1 MTSPETLGKVQTVDI
16 DREMRVAYLDYAMS
30 VIVARALP
38 DVRDGL
44 KPVHRR
50 ILYAMYDMGL
60 FHDRPYKKSARIV
73 GEVLGKYHPHGDV
86 AVYEAMV
93 RMAQDFAMR
102 YPLIDGQGNFGSVDG
117 DNPAAMRY
125 TEARL
130 AEIAGE
136 MLADLEKETVD
147 FVPNFDA
154 SLREPEVLPAALPNL
169 LINGASGIAVGMAT
183 NIPSHNLGEV
193 VDALVFMLDH
203 YEAVEEIT
211 LEHLLHFIKGPDF
224 PTGGIVFRYEEGREG
239 REDAIAR
246 AYASGRGRLTVQ
258 ARVHIEAMS
267 RSRTRLVVTELPYQ
281 TTNSRV
287 IERIAE
293 LVREGRLEGI
303 ADLRDESDRQ
313 GLRIVIELTRTA
325 DAKAI
330 LEQLYKQT
338 PLQQTFGI
346 NALALV
352 NGEPHLLSL
361 KRLLQL
367 FIEHRRE
374 IVRRR
379 SEFDLARARERL
391 HILDGLLIA
400 LAHLDEVI
408 TLIRRSPDT
417 DTARERLRQRFKLSE
432 VQAQAILDMP
442 LKRLA
447 RLERE
452 KLEDEHKA
460 LQQRIRY
467 LEDLLTHPRK
477 ILGVIKEEL
486 LALKAKYGDA
496 RRTQIVAATAAALAA
511 GDLVAD
517 EEALVVL
524 TKSGRLFRRR
534 LAGRRRGTLPQ
545 RTADAAVALAAAPL
559 RDRLFLFTATGQ
571 VAATSIHQLPEEEGI
586 PFADLLE
593 LGEDA
598 EIAAMMALPAPA
610 NGQDHAGN
618 GRSLF
623 LLSRLGRCKRVA
635 VADVW
640 AAAPTTPTVMHLE
653 PGDALAAVVL
663 CDTDDDLL
671 LVTRQGQAIRFAQ
684 DEVRVMGLPAAGV
697 LAIKLEEGDSLVGAG
712 LCRPDHQVVLLTA
725 RGLGLRVGADRF
737 PLQKRYG
744 SGVAAM
750 KVGPDDGIEAM
761 AVVDA
766 ETEMFVVPHKGP
778 MRVLRLE
785 DVPQAARAS
794 RGRPVAGLGETGVW
808 RLLAVL
814 IPKVKETTATATL
827 PPLPPLPTETAAAGD
842 EDTAVAPKPAGRR
855 KRSAEAVTSTAAT
868 SSSRHPQAPPQD
880 PTPAASA
887 DKKRASKR

>member
-1 MTSPETLGKVQTVDI
+1 MDIGTVRQVKI
-16 DREMRVAYLDYAMS
+16 DQEMRSSYLDYAMS

-38 DVRDGL
+38 DARDGL

-117 DNPAAMRY
+117 DNAAAMRY

-203 YEAVEEIT
+203 YEAIENIT

-224 PTGGIVFRYEEGREG
+224 PTGGMVFRYEEGREG
-239 REDAIAR
+239 REDAMAK

-330 LEQLYKQT
+330 LEQLYRQT
-338 PLQQTFGI
+338 PLRQTFGI
-346 NALALV
+346 HALALV

-367 FIEHRRE
+367 FIEHRRA

-391 HILDGLLIA
+391 HVLDGLLIA

-417 DTARERLRQRFKLSE
+417 DTARTRLKQRFKLSD
-432 VQAQAILDMP
+432 VQAQAILEMP

-452 KLEDEHKA
+452 KLEAEHKV
-460 LQQRIRY
+460 LQERTRH
-467 LEDLLTHPRK
+467 LEDLLAHPHK
-477 ILGVIKEEL
+477 LLGVIKDEL
-486 LALKAKYGDA
+486 LALKARYGDA
-496 RRTQIVAATAAALAA
+496 RRTQIVAATAAALVVD
-511 GDLVAD
+511 DLVAD

-545 RTADAAVALAAAPL
+545 RTADAAVALAAASL
-559 RDRLFLFTATGQ
+559 RDSVFLFTAAGQ
-571 VAATSIHQLPEEEGI
+571 VAAKSIHELPEEEGV

-593 LGEDA
+593 LREDDD
-598 EIAAMMALPAPA
+598 IVAMVALPASA
-610 NGQDHAGN
+610 NGQDNAGN

-635 VADVW
+635 VADVG
-640 AAAPTTPTVMHLE
+640 ASVHTAPVVMHLE
-653 PGDALAAVVL
+653 PGDAIAAVVV

-671 LVTRQGQAIRFAQ
+671 LVTRQGQAIRFPQ

-697 LAIKLEEGDSLVGAG
+697 LALKLEEGDCLVGAG
-712 LCRPDHQVVLLTA
+712 LCRPGHQVVMLTA
-725 RGLGLRVGADRF
+725 NGLGLRVATERF
-737 PLQKRYG
+737 PVQKRYG

-750 KVGPDDGIEAM
+750 KVGPDDGIAAM

-766 ETEMFVVPHKGP
+766 ETEMFLVLNKGP

-794 RGRPVAGLGETGVW
+794 RGRPVAGLGEGKVQ
-808 RLLAVL
+808 RLLAVH
-814 IPKVKETTATATL
+814 IPKVKEAAPTAAPPPL
-827 PPLPPLPTETAAAGD
+827 SPLPPAAAPAADD
-842 EDTAVAPKPAGRR
+842 EKTAVATKPSGRR
-855 KRSAEAVTSTAAT
+855 TSNKR
-868 SSSRHPQAPPQD
+868 
-880 PTPAASA
+880 
-887 DKKRASKR
+887 

>member
-1 MTSPETLGKVQTVDI
+1 MTFPETLGKVQIVDI

-44 KPVHRR
+44 KPVQRR

-86 AVYEAMV
+86 AVYDAMV
-93 RMAQDFAMR
+93 RMAQDFSMR

-136 MLADLEKETVD
+136 MLADLEKQTVD

-154 SLREPEVLPAALPNL
+154 SLLEPEVLPAALPNL

-224 PTGGIVFRYEEGREG
+224 PTGGIVFRYQEGREG
-239 REDAIAR
+239 REDAIAK
-246 AYASGRGRLTVQ
+246 AYGSGRGRLTVQ

-313 GLRIVIELTRTA
+313 GMRIVIELTRTA
-325 DAKAI
+325 DPKAI

-379 SEFDLARARERL
+379 TEFDLARARERL

-417 DTARERLRQRFKLSE
+417 DTARLRLMQRFKLSE

-452 KLEDEHKA
+452 KLEAEHKA
-460 LQQRIRY
+460 LKERIGY
-467 LEDLLTHPRK
+467 LEDLLANPSK

-496 RRTQIVAATAAALAA
+496 RRTQIVA
-511 GDLVAD
+511 
-517 EEALVVL
+517 
-524 TKSGRLFRRR
+524 
-534 LAGRRRGTLPQ
+534 
-545 RTADAAVALAAAPL
+545 
-559 RDRLFLFTATGQ
+559 
-571 VAATSIHQLPEEEGI
+571 
-586 PFADLLE
+586 
-593 LGEDA
+593 
-598 EIAAMMALPAPA
+598 
-610 NGQDHAGN
+610 
-618 GRSLF
+618 
-623 LLSRLGRCKRVA
+623 
-635 VADVW
+635 
-640 AAAPTTPTVMHLE
+640 
-653 PGDALAAVVL
+653 
-663 CDTDDDLL
+663 DT
-671 LVTRQGQAIRFAQ
+671 
-684 DEVRVMGLPAAGV
+684 
-697 LAIKLEEGDSLVGAG
+697 
-712 LCRPDHQVVLLTA
+712 
-725 RGLGLRVGADRF
+725 
-737 PLQKRYG
+737 
-744 SGVAAM
+744 
-750 KVGPDDGIEAM
+750 
-761 AVVDA
+761 
-766 ETEMFVVPHKGP
+766 
-778 MRVLRLE
+778 
-785 DVPQAARAS
+785 
-794 RGRPVAGLGETGVW
+794 
-808 RLLAVL
+808 
-814 IPKVKETTATATL
+814 
-827 PPLPPLPTETAAAGD
+827 
-842 EDTAVAPKPAGRR
+842 
-855 KRSAEAVTSTAAT
+855 
-868 SSSRHPQAPPQD
+868 
-880 PTPAASA
+880 
-887 DKKRASKR
+887 